1 MKGDLVAT
9 SDLRVSGIASIN
21 GNGVVNPTKTI
32 NSDNSEEL
40 LGLPDELVSRVR
52 DLGMEVNDDTAL
64 VDIFKAR
71 EQGMN
76 FRQLSALFTTA
87 LEIYEERGHNLY
99 RRQLLGPSDAVAGVD
114 YPREEGT
121 REMII
126 LASNNYLGL
135 TTHPKVIQ
143 AACDAAQTYG
153 TGAGSSP
160 LLVGTFPV
168 TAELER
174 KLAKLKGVDEAC
186 VFSSGY
192 GANIGVISSVC
203 GKNDLVVVDRLAHA
217 SIIDGAKLSGANVR
231 LFRHNDAKH
240 LDRVLSR
247 RKNQSG
253 TTLVAVEGIYSM
265 DGDMAPLEQLIEV
278 TKKHGA
284 LLLVDEA
291 HSTGVIGPNGGGAV
305 AHFGLTGEVD
315 LIVGT
320 LSKALAASGG
330 FVCGSE
336 SAVTYI
342 RYFARSAM
350 FSTCIPPMTAATAS
364 AALDLVHNEPQLR
377 ERLWENCRFM
387 YGELKRMGFN
397 VGVGPSPI
405 IPVIVGTM
413 GALRTM
419 TLALHCD
426 NICVNSVPFPAV
438 AHGSERLRISLTANH
453 TLDQLERAL
462 KCIEIAGKDAGVI

>member
-1 MKGDLVAT
+1 M
-9 SDLRVSGIASIN
+9 
-21 GNGVVNPTKTI
+21 
-32 NSDNSEEL
+32 
-40 LGLPDELVSRVR
+40 VR
-52 DLGMEVNDDTAL
+52 DFGIEVNDHFSL
-64 VDIFKAR
+64 VDVFKAR
-71 EQGMN
+71 EKG
-76 FRQLSALFTTA
+76 LSFEQSSILFATA
-87 LEIYEERGHNLY
+87 LSIYEEKGHNLY
-99 RRQLLGPSDAVAGVD
+99 RRQLQGPSDAVARVN
-114 YPREEGT
+114 YPREDGT

-143 AACDAAQTYG
+143 AACDSAQTYG

-174 KLAKLKGVDEAC
+174 KLAKFKGVDEAC

-203 GKNDLVVVDRLAHA
+203 GKNDLILVDRLAHA
-217 SIIDGAKLSGANVR
+217 SILDGAKLSGANVR
-231 LFRHNDAKH
+231 VFRHNDAKH

-247 RKNQSG
+247 ANHSG

-265 DGDMAPLEQLIEV
+265 DGDMAPLDQLIKV

-291 HSTGVIGPNGGGAV
+291 HSTGVIGPNGNGAV
-305 AHFGLTGEVD
+305 AHFGLSGEVD

-320 LSKALAASGG
+320 LSKSLAASGG
-330 FVCGSE
+330 FVCGSS
-336 SAVTYI
+336 SAITYI
-342 RYFARSAM
+342 RYFARAAM
-350 FSTCIPPMTAATAS
+350 FSTCIPPMTAAAAS
-364 AALDLVHNEPQLR
+364 AALDIVHNEPQLR
-377 ERLWENCRFM
+377 ERLWENCRYMF
-387 YGELKRMGFN
+387 GELKRMGFT
-397 VGVGPSPI
+397 VGEGPSPI
-405 IPVIVGTM
+405 IPIIVGTM

-462 KCIEIAGKDAGVI
+462 QCIETAGKDAGVI

>member
-1 MKGDLVAT
+1 MKGDPVAT
-9 SDLRVSGIASIN
+9 SDLRVSGVTPVN
-21 GNGVVNPTKTI
+21 GNSMGNH
-32 NSDNSEEL
+32 SDDLLEFPPEFTTWAEEL
-40 LGLPDELVSRVR
+40 GI
-52 DLGMEVNDDTAL
+52 EVGEHVAL

-71 EQGMN
+71 EKGLN
-76 FRQLSALFTTA
+76 FNQASTLFATGLA
-87 LEIYEERGHNLY
+87 VYEERGHNLY
-99 RRQLLGPSDAVAGVD
+99 RRQLQGPSDAMSRVD

-121 REMII
+121 REMVI

-143 AACDAAQTYG
+143 AATDAARTYG

-174 KLAKLKGVDEAC
+174 KLARLKGVDEAC

-192 GANIGVISSVC
+192 GANVGVMSSVC

-217 SIIDGAKLSGANVR
+217 SILDGAKLSGANVR
-231 LFRHNDAKH
+231 VFRHNDAKH

-247 RKNQSG
+247 RNNAG

-265 DGDMAPLEQLIEV
+265 DGDMAPLDELIEV

-284 LLLVDEA
+284 MLLVDEA
-291 HSTGVIGPNGGGAV
+291 HSTGVVGPNGSGAV
-305 AHFGLTGEVD
+305 AHYGLSGDVD

-320 LSKALAASGG
+320 LSKSLAASGG

-336 SAVTYI
+336 SAITYI
-342 RYFARSAM
+342 RYFARAAM
-350 FSTCIPPMTAATAS
+350 FSTCIPPMTAAAAS
-364 AALDLVHNEPQLR
+364 AALDVVHNEPQLR
-377 ERLWENCRFM
+377 ERLWENCRYM
-387 YGELKRMGFN
+387 YGELKRMGFS
-397 VGVGPSPI
+397 VGEGPSPI

-426 NICVNSVPFPAV
+426 DICVNSVPFPAV

-462 KCIEIAGKDAGVI
+462 KCIETAGKDAGVI